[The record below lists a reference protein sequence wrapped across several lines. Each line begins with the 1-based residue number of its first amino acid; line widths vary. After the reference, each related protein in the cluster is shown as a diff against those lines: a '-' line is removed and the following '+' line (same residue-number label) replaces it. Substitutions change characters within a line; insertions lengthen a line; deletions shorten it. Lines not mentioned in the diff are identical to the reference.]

1 MESKKVQIYE
11 HIQSFPGKTFSE
23 ITRDLQLRSS
33 TVRFHL
39 GTLEKDNL
47 IISSKIDKTRYFSA
61 MEDSQNQIK
70 ISIENNSHLK
80 EILETIKTPKTLDE
94 IFYKTKISKSLLSK
108 RLKVLSQYGIVEKKK
123 IDSKILFNKTEF

>member
-1 MESKKVQIYE
+1 MESKKVQIFE

-23 ITRDLQLRSS
+23 ISRDLQLKSS

-39 GTLEKDNL
+39 ETLERDNL
-47 IISSKIDKTRYFSA
+47 IISSKIDKTRYFSI
-61 MEDSQNQIK
+61 EENSQNQIK
-70 ISIENNSHLK
+70 IAVENNQHLK
-80 EILETIKTPKTLDE
+80 EILETVKTPKTLDE